1 MDAITAI
8 NVLTALV
15 FAGMGWWMNDLW
27 QAHKSLR
34 QEVSEFK
41 QSIPEKYVSKID
53 FKDDLDEIKQTLR
66 DIAREIRGR
75 HHIEDTRT

>member
-1 MDAITAI
+1 MDASYVTS
-8 NVLTALV
+8 VLLGLV
-15 FAGMGWWMNDLW
+15 CAGLGWWLNDLW
-27 QAHKSLR
+27 QAHKTLR

-41 QSIPEKYVSKID
+41 QSIPEKYVSKSD

-75 HHIEDTRT
+75 HHIEDGHR